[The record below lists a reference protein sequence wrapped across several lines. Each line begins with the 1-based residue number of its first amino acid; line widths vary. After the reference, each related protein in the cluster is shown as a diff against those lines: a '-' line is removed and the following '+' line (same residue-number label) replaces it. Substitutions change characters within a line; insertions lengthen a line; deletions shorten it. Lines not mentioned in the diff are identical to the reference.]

1 VDPQSLSLADVL
13 ARPFQQ
19 RFTLLIELND
29 AHQVARYGLIRAT
42 ACLKPGCCTT
52 AAFLKRR
59 IHGALQHYRRD
70 QGRLVRVSRRE
81 QEKGIHC
88 CWRNGPAEAGP

>member
-1 VDPQSLSLADVL
+1 MVPQSLSLADAL

-19 RFTLLIELND
+19 RFAELIEFDD
-29 AHQVARYGLIRAT
+29 ARHVARYELIRAA

-59 IHGALQHYRRD
+59 NHGALQHFPRD

-81 QEKGIHC
+81 HEKGIHW
-88 CWRNGPAEAGP
+88 CWRNGPAVLA